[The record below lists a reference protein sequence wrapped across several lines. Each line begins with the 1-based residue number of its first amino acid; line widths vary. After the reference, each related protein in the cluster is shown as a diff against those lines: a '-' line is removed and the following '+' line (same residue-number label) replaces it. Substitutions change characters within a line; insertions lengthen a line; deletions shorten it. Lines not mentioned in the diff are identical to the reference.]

1 VALAKLCPP
10 EARDLFP
17 IFPQPTRGGLSQE
30 QPRYH
35 LHLGR
40 KTETRSHGFSTSFTA
55 TGLDFGFA
63 TSYASVFE
71 VTTYQ

>member
-1 VALAKLCPP
+1 LCPP

-40 KTETRSHGFSTSFTA
+40 KTETRSLFSWA
-55 TGLDFGFA
+55 A
-63 TSYASVFE
+63 IAH
-71 VTTYQ
+71 QQR